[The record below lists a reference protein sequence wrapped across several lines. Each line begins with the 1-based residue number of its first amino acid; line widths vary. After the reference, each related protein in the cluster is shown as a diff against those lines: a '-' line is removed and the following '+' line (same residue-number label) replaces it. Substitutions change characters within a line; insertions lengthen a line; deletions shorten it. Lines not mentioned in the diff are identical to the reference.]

1 VDDVVS
7 PKRVRESALALAREL
22 AENVAADM
30 KA

>member
-1 VDDVVS
+1 VDDAVS

-22 AENVAADM
+22 AENGAADM